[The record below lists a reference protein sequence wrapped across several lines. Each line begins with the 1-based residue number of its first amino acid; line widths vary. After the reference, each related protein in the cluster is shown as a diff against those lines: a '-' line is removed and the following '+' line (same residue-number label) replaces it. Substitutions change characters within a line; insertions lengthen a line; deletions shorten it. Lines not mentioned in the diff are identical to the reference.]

1 MTSTPGTVTP
11 SEVRTKAEQDV
22 LAEREKQR
30 AKWTVAHDDKHDD
43 GAVAAAGAMLAWPDG
58 YWFYDQSDADKCCIP
73 SPGWAYD
80 ILKKHEH
87 DRRQQLVIAAALLL
101 AEIERLDRSAS

>member
-1 MTSTPGTVTP
+1 VSRA
-11 SEVRTKAEQDV
+11 SDDV

-30 AKWTVAHDDKHDD
+30 AKWGDDHDDEHGD

-58 YWFYDQSDADKCCIP
+58 YWFYDPSDADKCCIP

-80 ILKKHEH
+80 LLKKHEH
-87 DRRQQLVIAAALLL
+87 DRRQQLVIATALLI
-101 AEIERLDRSAS
+101 AEIERLDRRVPS